1 MYRNQEYPK
10 ILFEYSK
17 YFSPLWFLSVS
28 KNIDYPNSLIFRY
41 QTINQKI
48 SENWPHHENA
58 VKKVLVQQ

>member
-17 YFSPLWFLSVS
+17 YFIPLWFLSMS
-28 KNIDYPNSLIFRY
+28 KNIDYPNSLIK
-41 QTINQKI
+41 TILLTEKV
-48 SENWPHHENA
+48 SGYWPHHENA